1 MAYLQIFCDVR
12 TIRILNED
20 QYRMEREK
28 DPNMTINGKLDQT
41 QMQLADLTIAIEDA
55 VVSTRT
61 STRPIDSRDLD
72 DYIATDSYKI
82 QPIDVGISSALTSV
96 LTDGPRN
103 ADDAWQETDDMFE
116 NLESISSKLL

>member
-72 DYIATDSYKI
+72 DYIATDSSKI
-82 QPIDVGISSALTSV
+82 
-96 LTDGPRN
+96 
-103 ADDAWQETDDMFE
+103 
-116 NLESISSKLL
+116 